1 MQPRTRAAAA
11 ADQTSRLSVTQGT
24 GRRLRSRNNPA
35 PPYVGIRVRPHSGER
50 GSVSRHAIRLE
61 QQYLDRLYQR
71 VDELRAETADQLA
84 EMLRAPGTD
93 STALLD
99 RDAQVARLEQ
109 RTADLAR
116 AEQGLC
122 FGRLDRTDDSVTYI
136 GRMGLR
142 SADLEPFFFFF
153 IDRATTDIYTLSLHD
168 ALPILFDN
176 SIP

>member
-1 MQPRTRAAAA
+1 M
-11 ADQTSRLSVTQGT
+11 
-24 GRRLRSRNNPA
+24 
-35 PPYVGIRVRPHSGER
+35 
-50 GSVSRHAIRLE
+50 SRHAIRLE

-122 FGRLDRTDDSVTYI
+122 FGRLDRTDDSITYI

-142 SADLEPFFFFF
+142 AADLEPLV
-153 IDRATTDIYTLSLHD
+153 IDWRAPAAADFYTATAASGSDVRRRRHC
-168 ALPILFDN
+168 APAGGRW
-176 SIP
+176 SP